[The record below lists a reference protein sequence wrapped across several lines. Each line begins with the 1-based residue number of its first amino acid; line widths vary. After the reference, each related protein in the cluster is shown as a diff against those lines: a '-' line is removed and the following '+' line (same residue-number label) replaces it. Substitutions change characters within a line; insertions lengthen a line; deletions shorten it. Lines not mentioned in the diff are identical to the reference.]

1 MLGVESDVRSV
12 KVLEYLSDVTEE
24 LRIGFAVYEYIVD
37 VYFAYSVTSPLRTFF
52 CILRCK

>member
-37 VYFAYSVTSPLRTFF
+37 VYFAYSLTSPLRTLF
-52 CILRCK
+52 CILC